1 MRYYNMATE
10 ETKRYMELQMA
21 ELKADLVEKNE
32 NIPKKTND
40 NQGKNA
46 EIAKLYEDAAECEK
60 DIEDFEQELKIVNS
74 NEFKDIAASLTKE
87 LPNEERD
94 YFKELKTVLVATWTH
109 LVEVEKTHPKEQLE
123 LIQNTDFFDLV
134 KNFNATFPE
143 YASDFEVDVKSALIK
158 RWETLIAIKKEHLKE
173 EIADIKISG
182 LKPTYAKRIY
192 KQYHGIE

>member
-1 MRYYNMATE
+1 MATE

-134 KNFNATFPE
+134 KNFNTTFPE